1 MCVCVHFALHCVTM
15 SCSRGIHFHPVLSSV
30 LSVAFCRPFC
40 TPFVLPFCSRPF
52 TYTPPFLQSPISL
65 AHFSI
70 SLLQG
75 VNFELATVVSQRACS
90 ELYNKL
96 STQTHTLEQTDF
108 CFFFVFVYY
117 AIWICTPNIPSST
130 FSFFPHTHTH
140 IQAKTNTYT
149 YFSGLNYAFTNV
161 ILFYYSTVCLGKCVK
176 IGQNKPMLAARKS
189 AS

>member
-108 CFFFVFVYY
+108 CFFLFLCITPFGY
-117 AIWICTPNIPSST
+117 ALQTYPLVHSL
-130 FSFFPHTHTH
+130 SFPTHTHTH
-140 IQAKTNTYT
+140 PSKNKHIH
-149 YFSGLNYAFTNV
+149 
-161 ILFYYSTVCLGKCVK
+161 IL
-176 IGQNKPMLAARKS
+176 
-189 AS
+189 